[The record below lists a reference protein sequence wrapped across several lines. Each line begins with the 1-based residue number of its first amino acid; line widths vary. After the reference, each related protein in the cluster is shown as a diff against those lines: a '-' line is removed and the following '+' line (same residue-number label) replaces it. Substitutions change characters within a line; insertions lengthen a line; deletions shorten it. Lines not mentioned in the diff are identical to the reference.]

1 MRGIPTECCIP
12 LLQELD
18 LDDLIDRRG
27 VLQLVNEGGDQ
38 VLVVARENAQM
49 VSRFVVQ
56 TFAVVGVKPHQDG
69 GTTCRG
75 SKIKIKMRFEGN
87 KLTKIKK

>member
-1 MRGIPTECCIP
+1 MCEVTPTERCVP
-12 LLQELD
+12 LLQELH

-49 VSRFVVQ
+49 ISRLVVQ
-56 TFAVVGVKPHQDG
+56 TLAVVGVQPHQDG
-69 GTTCRG
+69 GTTAEAG
-75 SKIKIKMRFEGN
+75 K
-87 KLTKIKK
+87 